1 MKKTF
6 NKLVLSID
14 NINEAQAIALI
25 KTFEYMQILGN
36 VWASR
41 MCSFYADW
49 DWDFH
54 PKVSYEYPIVL
65 PEIDKDIWCPWN
77 YDKERNMWK
86 DITKWE
92 IDYDKI
98 AWRIYH

>member
-6 NKLVLSID
+6 NKLVLTID

-41 MCSFYADW
+41 MCSFYADG

-54 PKVSYEYPIVL
+54 PKVSYEYPINL
-65 PEIDKDIWCPWN
+65 PDIEKDIGCPWN
-77 YDKERNMWK
+77 YTEWKWK
-86 DITKWE
+86 DIKNWS
-92 IDYDKI
+92 IDYAKI